1 MYSIALKKAFVGI
14 LMLLA
19 SCACVAASTRPLV
32 LQEPVLGLRYEIA
45 KNRFDTL
52 PGSELVN
59 CETLQDD
66 NNRSATWYIYGKVKD
81 PTGRTYYVAGG
92 YETVHN
98 AIRNEGRYETTNL
111 GAVFYIEASKCVY
124 LDEARQTFE
133 DRIVNDDMP
142 QHVLQALA
150 VDIASRLQRAFGGA
164 DRLKVELRNQRIDV
178 QSLPTELKQA
188 FQVYGTP

>member
-1 MYSIALKKAFVGI
+1 
-14 LMLLA
+14 
-19 SCACVAASTRPLV
+19 V